1 MDRTAL
7 LIGEA
12 AKVSGLSVKTIR
24 YYEEVGLIP
33 ALSAKVNMFNGWR
46 LIKCVNRK

>member
-24 YYEEVGLIP
+24 YYEQVDLIRHCP
-33 ALSAKVNMFNGWR
+33 NASA
-46 LIKCVNRK
+46 